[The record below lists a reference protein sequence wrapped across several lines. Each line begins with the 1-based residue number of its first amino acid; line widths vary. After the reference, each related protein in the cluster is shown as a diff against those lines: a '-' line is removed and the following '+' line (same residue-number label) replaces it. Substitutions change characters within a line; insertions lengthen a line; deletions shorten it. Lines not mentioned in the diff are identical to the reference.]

1 MTTTELTV
9 LDAAFARSM
18 ARLGPFEPHPALT
31 AAVSGGA
38 DSMALALLAR
48 NWVRQRQGTLRAL
61 VVDHGLRP
69 KSAAEA
75 EITVGRLRLLDI
87 GAARLRLTALRRGTA
102 LAERARIMR
111 YEALSAACRSAGSL
125 HLLVGHHAAD
135 QSETMMMRTLGNSL
149 THGLAAMP
157 ALAEFAG
164 VRLLRPLLTF
174 DPAALRR
181 LLVGCG
187 IEWAED
193 PSNHDW
199 KALRPRL
206 RHRSGR
212 VSDCGIARL
221 IEAAKTVG
229 VLRAREETSIA
240 AELAS
245 RAILRPEGFAVLS
258 GGRIGVAALAALI
271 RTIAGSAYAPGVAQI
286 TDLAARPRPATIAG
300 VRLLT
305 VGRTGE
311 GLLLVREEAAMTES
325 VEACPDAVWDGRF
338 RLLADRR
345 LPAGAFI
352 GKLGPDAARFR
363 RQSSL
368 PSAILR
374 TLPAIRF
381 DKTLVVVPHLG
392 YVIDNTWTRTMILF
406 IPRKPLAGACFLPAG
421 A

>member
-1 MTTTELTV
+1 
-9 LDAAFARSM
+9 
-18 ARLGPFEPHPALT
+18 
-31 AAVSGGA
+31 
-38 DSMALALLAR
+38 
-48 NWVRQRQGTLRAL
+48 
-61 VVDHGLRP
+61 
-69 KSAAEA
+69 
-75 EITVGRLRLLDI
+75 
-87 GAARLRLTALRRGTA
+87 
-102 LAERARIMR
+102 
-111 YEALSAACRSAGSL
+111 
-125 HLLVGHHAAD
+125 
-135 QSETMMMRTLGNSL
+135 MMMRTLGNSL

-338 RLLADRR
+338 RLSPIVACRRARSSGSWGRTRLAFGGNPPYLR
-345 LPAGAFI
+345 LYSEPCLLFDLI
-352 GKLGPDAARFR
+352 KLLWQCPIWAMLLIIHG
-363 RQSSL
+363 
-368 PSAILR
+368 
-374 TLPAIRF
+374 
-381 DKTLVVVPHLG
+381 HE
-392 YVIDNTWTRTMILF
+392 
-406 IPRKPLAGACFLPAG
+406 
-421 A
+421 

>member
-1 MTTTELTV
+1 
-9 LDAAFARSM
+9 M
-18 ARLGPFEPHPALT
+18 ARLGPFEPRPALA

-48 NWVRQRQGTLRAL
+48 NWVHQRQGTLQAL

-69 KSAAEA
+69 ESAEEA

-87 GAARLRLTALRRGTA
+87 AATRLTLTTLRRGTA

-111 YEALSAACRSAGSL
+111 YKALAAACRSGGSL

-149 THGLAAMP
+149 TQGLAAMP
-157 ALAEFAG
+157 ALAENVG

-181 LLVGCG
+181 LLLDSG

-193 PSNHDW
+193 PTNHDR

-206 RHRSGR
+206 RHGSGR
-212 VSDCGIARL
+212 LSDGAMTRL
-221 IEAAKTVG
+221 TEAAKTVG
-229 VLRAREETSIA
+229 ALRAREETSIA

-245 RAILRPEGFAVLS
+245 CAILRPEGFALLS
-258 GGRIGVAALAALI
+258 PGRTSVAALAALI
-271 RTIAGSAYAPGVAQI
+271 RTIAGSAYAPGLAQI
-286 TDLAARPRPATIAG
+286 ADLAARPRPATIAG
-300 VRLLT
+300 VRVLT
-305 VGRTGE
+305 AGRTGD
-311 GLLLVREEAAMTES
+311 GLLLVREEAAMAEP
-325 VEACPDAVWDGRF
+325 VEARPDAVWDGRF
-338 RLLADRR
+338 RLITDRS
-345 LPAGAFI
+345 LPAGTFI
-352 GKLGPDAARFR
+352 GKLGADAARFR

-374 TLPAIRF
+374 TLPTIRF
-381 DKTLVVVPHLG
+381 DKALVAVPHLG
-392 YVIDNTWTRTMILF
+392 YVIDNTWARIMILF

-421 A
+421 S